1 MDIFD
6 YRKTLID
13 HYAEYISGFIK
24 IRDKNISDYLT
35 QTLES
40 GHLWPESLIQ
50 LNPCF
55 KPGRSIDQ
63 LVEANVLHEECS
75 RVFRRKS
82 EDGSSAP
89 LRLHTH
95 QEEALITAQS
105 GANYVLTTG
114 TGSGKSMTYIIPIV
128 DHVLKQGSGKG
139 IKAIVIYPMN
149 ALANSQ
155 MNELEKFLKLGYEA
169 DDSPVTFD
177 RYTGQEDRQRRD
189 QITENPPDI
198 LLTNYVMLEL
208 MMTRP
213 EERQLIESAKGLQF
227 IVLDEL
233 HTYRGRQGSDVAM
246 LLRRVKNFLGAES
259 AQVVGTSATL
269 AGGGSFEEARQEV
282 ASVASVL
289 FGSAV
294 DPKNVIGETL
304 KRVTAEVNFASDAV
318 RQQITKRVREGGL
331 PEGIDF
337 NLFADDALAAWI
349 ESTFGIE
356 THDGRLVR
364 TQPRSINSSA
374 ENSLPCGT
382 ELLSS
387 LTAMDEDLCSQAIKQ
402 SLISGF
408 GCLNPETGFPS
419 FAFRLHQFISRGD
432 TVYASLENPSKRR
445 ITMNGQKYVPGEQK
459 QKLLYPIVFCRECGE
474 AYYSVSKRQ
483 DPDTGEISYY
493 PATPFDNSD
502 EIEGEPGY
510 LFVNVDNPWPQ
521 DDEEQHG
528 KVPDDFIEVGPQ
540 GERIKRNARERMPVR
555 LTLLPDGSINAN
567 GLVSGSGQ
575 GLRP

>member
-13 HYAEYISGFIK
+13 HYAEYVSGFIK
-24 IRDKNISDYLT
+24 IRDQHISDYLT
-35 QTLES
+35 QTLAS

-55 KPGRSIDQ
+55 KPGRTIDE
-63 LVEANVLHEECS
+63 LVEANILHEECA

-95 QEEALITAQS
+95 QEEALLTAQS

-155 MNELEKFLKLGYEA
+155 MNELEKFLKLGYDA
-169 DDSPVTFD
+169 DESPVTFD
-177 RYTGQEDRQRRD
+177 RYTGQEDRQRRN
-189 QITENPPDI
+189 QIIENPPDI

-208 MMTRP
+208 LMTRP

-246 LLRRVKNFLGAES
+246 LLRRVKDFLGAGH

-269 AGGGSFEEARQEV
+269 AGAGTMEEARKEV
-282 ASVASVL
+282 ADVASVL
-289 FGSAV
+289 FGSPVA
-294 DPKNVIGETL
+294 PENVIGETL
-304 KRVTAEVNFASDAV
+304 KRVTTEVDFSSDAV
-318 RQQITKRVREGGL
+318 RRQITRSVSDGGI
-331 PEGIDF
+331 PEDVEF
-337 NLFADDALAAWI
+337 DPFSQDALAAWI
-349 ESTFGIE
+349 ESTFGIIKTPE
-356 THDGRLVR
+356 GHLVR
-364 TQPRSINSSA
+364 TQPRPINSNGESP
-374 ENSLPCGT
+374 LPGGA

-387 LTAMDEDLCSQAIKQ
+387 LTGLDEDVCSQAIKQ

-408 GCLNPETGFPS
+408 GCINPETGFPS

-432 TVYASLENPSKRR
+432 TVYASLENPAKRR
-445 ITMNGQKYVPGEQK
+445 ITMNGQKYVPGEHK

-474 AYYSVSKRQ
+474 AYYSVRKRQ

-502 EIEGEPGY
+502 EMDGEPG
-510 LFVNVDNPWPQ
+510 
-521 DDEEQHG
+521 
-528 KVPDDFIEVGPQ
+528 
-540 GERIKRNARERMPVR
+540 
-555 LTLLPDGSINAN
+555 
-567 GLVSGSGQ
+567 
-575 GLRP
+575 